1 MNIRRAEISDASE
14 IARIHVETWRIA
26 YAEIVPSSYLA
37 RLDKEER
44 AKSWA
49 NKLSDPNE
57 EARVAVLADGSIAG
71 WTSFGPSR
79 DNDDKEAGE
88 VYAIYVDQSHWGQGT
103 GRTLLTDAILHLG
116 RKGYSSVS
124 LWVLEENQRARRFYE
139 KAGFDLDGASKSIE
153 IDESELREFRYR
165 SAT

>member
-37 RLDKEER
+37 RMSKEGR
-44 AKSWA
+44 ARSWEH
-49 NKLSDPNE
+49 KLSDANE
-57 EARVAVLADGSIAG
+57 EVRVAALADGSIAG
-71 WTSFGPSR
+71 WISFGPSR
-79 DNDDKEAGE
+79 DKDDKETGE

-124 LWVLEENQRARRFYE
+124 LWVLEENRRAKRFYE
-139 KAGFDLDGASKSIE
+139 KAGFGLDGATKSIE
-153 IDESELREFRYR
+153 IDGSELCEFRYR
-165 SAT
+165 RAT

>member
-1 MNIRRAEISDASE
+1 M
-14 IARIHVETWRIA
+14 
-26 YAEIVPSSYLA
+26 
-37 RLDKEER
+37 
-44 AKSWA
+44 
-49 NKLSDPNE
+49 
-57 EARVAVLADGSIAG
+57 
-71 WTSFGPSR
+71 
-79 DNDDKEAGE
+79 
-88 VYAIYVDQSHWGQGT
+88 
-103 GRTLLTDAILHLG
+103 TDAILHLG